1 MKLTL
6 MPLVAAILLSVQ
18 AARADDNN
26 HLSITVGDWPPYFD
40 QEAHGQGMV
49 ARLVRDIFSEE
60 GYTVSFRFLP
70 WKRAYYE
77 AALGRH
83 DATAVWMHEAD
94 REKDFIYSEPVL
106 SERFVLF
113 HRKGDPIL
121 WDDLADLESV
131 RLGGSIGYSYGTAF
145 DNAVDAGVLD
155 VEWVASPELNFRRLV
170 RGRID
175 AFPEEINVGYHILR
189 RELTPSAAR
198 EIVHHPRAILENKSF
213 LLFPRATDFES
224 RELLGKFNRRLQAF
238 RDSGRY
244 QRYFNTEEHAAALL
258 PADQAAPARLK
269 SAPIITPEW

>member
-49 ARLVRDIFSEE
+49 ARLVR
-60 GYTVSFRFLP
+60 
-70 WKRAYYE
+70 
-77 AALGRH
+77 
-83 DATAVWMHEAD
+83 
-94 REKDFIYSEPVL
+94 
-106 SERFVLF
+106 
-113 HRKGDPIL
+113 
-121 WDDLADLESV
+121 
-131 RLGGSIGYSYGTAF
+131 
-145 DNAVDAGVLD
+145 
-155 VEWVASPELNFRRLV
+155 
-170 RGRID
+170 GRID

-198 EIVHHPRAILENKSF
+198 QIVHHPRAILENKSF

-238 RDSGRY
+238 RASGRY

-258 PADQAAPARLK
+258 PADQATSARLK